1 MYYTQ
6 DAFHGLETGLNAV
19 KGGLV
24 DAGNGIAGI
33 GNTVIHGI
41 GDIGGTAIDGIGS
54 AAKTVAGTVTDVA
67 HTVGNFFQ
75 S

>member
-1 MYYTQ
+1 M
-6 DAFHGLETGLNAV
+6 
-19 KGGLV
+19 
-24 DAGNGIAGI
+24 
-33 GNTVIHGI
+33 IHGI